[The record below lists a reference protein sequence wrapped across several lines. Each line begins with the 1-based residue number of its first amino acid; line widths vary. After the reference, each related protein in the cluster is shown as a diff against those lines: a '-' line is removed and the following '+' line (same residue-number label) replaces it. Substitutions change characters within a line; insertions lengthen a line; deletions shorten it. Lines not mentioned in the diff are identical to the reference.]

1 VVGLDVPFE
10 LLHSCFGHSG
20 DETRHG
26 HVQLVGPLLPPLTL
40 FVRRV
45 DGSRVPILKGKADTT
60 LQFRYRSTVEYR
72 LRSASVVSR
81 DEGDAIRTTNNRAD
95 SIDAIRQTVE
105 GDLHGRE
112 NDADSDDVPIFVPV
126 NRGFVRVLFG
136 SGSEGSFWLGTV
148 RGRHSIG
155 PVAPSSSLEGTDE
168 RSVATLFLLWLIFE
182 AYLE

>member
-1 VVGLDVPFE
+1 M
-10 LLHSCFGHSG
+10 
-20 DETRHG
+20 
-26 HVQLVGPLLPPLTL
+26 
-40 FVRRV
+40 
-45 DGSRVPILKGKADTT
+45 
-60 LQFRYRSTVEYR
+60 
-72 LRSASVVSR
+72 
-81 DEGDAIRTTNNRAD
+81 
-95 SIDAIRQTVE
+95 E

-136 SGSEGSFWLGTV
+136 SGSEGSFWLAQSEGDIP
-148 RGRHSIG
+148 SA